1 AGTLISSGGTLTLEC
16 SADGTV
22 ISGGGL
28 ELVSS
33 GGFDSSV
40 TISGSGALT
49 VIAGGTVSRGGDGGG
64 GRGGAATTA
73 HGGVTRGGGAAGAT
87 LAAGAT
93 VNNSGGGLIAGNY
106 FGVYVSGAP
115 GMVTNAGTIAAITN
129 LAPNGVNAGI
139 SLDAGGSI
147 ANAGLVSGLTG
158 IGLNG

>member
-1 AGTLISSGGTLTLEC
+1 AGTLISSGGTLTLEGG
-16 SADGTV
+16 AHGTV

-49 VIAGGTVSRGGDGGG
+49 VIAGGTVSRGGGGG
-64 GRGGAATTA
+64 GGSGAPRALGQA
-73 HGGVTRGGGAAGAT
+73 GVISGGGAAGAN

-115 GMVTNAGTIAAITN
+115 GTVTNAGTIAAITN

-147 ANAGLVSGLTG
+147 ANAGLVSGL
-158 IGLNG
+158 